1 MSEAPKAEEQFSNS
15 NSAPETPVEEKK
27 AHSVNGNDPGNPP
40 DPNSNSDSVP
50 TTELDEKALFH
61 RLSPSSHQAL
71 NEADGIRTALGQQEV
86 HMEHLI
92 AGLLLK
98 KGGPTE
104 ELLGKAKIDV
114 TLLGSVVETSFPHVG
129 SYKPSELNSLPR
141 MSDHVRRALVAARD
155 IAGAQESDPV
165 RSRHILYGALSI
177 SNCHV
182 IQALLAR
189 GISKEDINLYRLPDG
204 SETPP
209 RPVIS
214 GYTSDD
220 TEGPDLLDMKKEV
233 EALCSVLAAKDI
245 KPPLSLGLFGDWG
258 SGKSFFM
265 RMMQE
270 RIEKLKKA
278 AQEAEGETAYCKDI
292 VQLKFNAWHYIDK
305 DLWASLTSEIFEGL
319 AGALV
324 KKDDADSE
332 YKRARLLANTIK
344 SKDELAKAERD
355 KNEADVKLQESQQRL
370 KQLEQYETT
379 IEASLTPQ
387 AIIQGAWRIAIR
399 QPEVAEAIEET
410 KKELSNKV
418 EKAAKELNYPATDAM
433 KADLKTQLLELHGI
447 GGTLKAFAIAIRN
460 ARERWAWPWLI
471 LGVAFIILA
480 FVLVLVLLFL
490 YRAYLIGAL
499 SSVFGLFLGIIIF
512 LAPFIPGVQ
521 RALSLIKQAQE
532 ESVKLVEEE
541 RQRRQEELQPKH
553 KELQQQVADAQQR
566 LDKAQQR
573 LDKASAEVR
582 ENEQEM
588 EAMRADRQM
597 SDFIKQRQASTVY
610 TKHLGVIAQ
619 AREDFEKLSMLL
631 AKEKEDAE
639 KGLPVGEEEQLLPRI
654 DRIILY
660 IDDLDRCPEKQVVD
674 VLQAVHLLLAFPL
687 FVVVV
692 GVDSRWLLYSLKQH
706 SKAFQS
712 EASEHDGLPD
722 EEYAHWQSTPLDYL
736 EKIFQIPFTL
746 RHMQATGFAQL
757 VDVLTSQ
764 PRSTPPA
771 EVKNEKIISKETA
784 VGRDGMTD
792 HDDTPT
798 ADVGVTEPS
807 DQHPTPVLD
816 PTGASPEAFTH
827 SVKVLPH
834 EEIDLNPGYLR
845 IEDWEREYMKKLH
858 RFIPSPR
865 SAKRFVNVYR
875 LLRASIDDQ
884 RLQAFI
890 SNKDGGQHQCVLL
903 LLAMLFG
910 HPAETTEI
918 LRALLQ
924 GDPSET
930 WWNFIDSF
938 NSQAASTTSSNN
950 GTTPDIKSRAA
961 TSTPSI
967 DSTVPNSASEAETEG
982 WRQLLE
988 KLEEVRSLV
997 RKDQPCKDFVV
1008 WARQVARYSYQSRL
1022 ILFEE

>member
-1 MSEAPKAEEQFSNS
+1 MTEAPKAEEQFSNS

-27 AHSVNGNDPGNPP
+27 AHSINGNDPSNTP
-40 DPNSNSDSVP
+40 DPNSGSVP

-114 TLLGSVVETSFPHVG
+114 ISLGSVVETSFPDVG

-189 GISKEDINLYRLPDG
+189 GISKEDINLYRLPSG
-204 SETPP
+204 SNTPP

-233 EALCSVLAAKDI
+233 EALCSVLAAKDV
-245 KPPLSLGLFGDWG
+245 KPPLSLGLFGEWG

-278 AQEAEGETAYCKDI
+278 AQGAEGETAYCKNI

-332 YKRARLLANTIK
+332 YKRAHLLANTIK
-344 SKDELAKAERD
+344 SKDELAKAERE
-355 KNEADVKLQESQQRL
+355 KNEAEAKLRESEENL
-370 KQLEQYETT
+370 KKLERDASA
-379 IEASLTPQ
+379 IEANLTPK
-387 AIIQGAWRIAIR
+387 ALVQGTLNVAIR
-399 QPEVAEAIEET
+399 QPEVRDTVEET
-410 KKELSNKV
+410 KKELNAKLEV
-418 EKAAKELNYPATDAM
+418 AAKDLNYPTSLAM
-433 KADLKTQLLELHGI
+433 ESEVKTQIQDLDGI
-447 GGTLKAFAIAIRN
+447 WGSVRALAIAIRN
-460 ARERWAWPWLI
+460 TKGIRRWQLFTAAVVI
-471 LGVAFIILA
+471 
-480 FVLVLVLLFL
+480 VLVVSLLAVYRASLVGLLGSVIVLLVGV
-490 YRAYLIGAL
+490 I
-499 SSVFGLFLGIIIF
+499 
-512 LAPFIPGVQ
+512 APVAPLIPGML
-521 RALSLIKQAQE
+521 RAVRIIKQVQE
-532 ESVKLVEEE
+532 ERTRLIEEA
-541 RQRRQEELQPKH
+541 RQSSRAAFLQKV
-553 KELQQQVADAQQR
+553 LNAQQR
-566 LDKAQQR
+566 VEEAQQR
-573 LDKASAEVR
+573 VEKVSAEVR
-582 ENEQEM
+582 IHEQEM
-588 EAMRADRQM
+588 ETLRADRQM

-631 AKEKEDAE
+631 AKEKKDAE
-639 KGLPVGEEEQLLPRI
+639 KGPPAGEEEQLLPRI

-687 FVVVV
+687 FIVVV

-712 EASEHDGLPD
+712 EASENDGLPD
-722 EEYAHWQSTPLDYL
+722 EEHAHWQSTPLDYL
-736 EKIFQIPFTL
+736 EKIFQISFTL
-746 RHMQATGFAQL
+746 RRMQATGFAQL

-764 PRSTPPA
+764 QKSTPPA
-771 EVKNEKIISKETA
+771 EVKNEKIISKEAA

-798 ADVGVTEPS
+798 ADVGITEPS
-807 DQHPTPVLD
+807 DQHPTPVPD
-816 PTGASPEAFTH
+816 PLGASPKAFTH

-834 EEIDLNPGYLR
+834 EEIDLNPGYLH
-845 IEDWEREYMKKLH
+845 IEDWEREYMKKLY

-865 SAKRFVNVYR
+865 AAKRYVNVYR

-884 RLQAFI
+884 KLQAFI
-890 SNKDGGQHQCVLL
+890 GNKDGGQHQYMLL
-903 LLAMLFG
+903 LLAMLLG

-967 DSTVPNSASEAETEG
+967 DSTIPNNAREAETEG

-988 KLEEVRSLV
+988 KLEKVRSLV

-1008 WARQVARYSYQSRL
+1008 WVRQVARYSYQSRL